1 MFSYRRD
8 CVDKLDMGMVMK
20 QLPDDP
26 RFRYVSLYHT
36 DVAKTFARVRR
47 QIKEEKERREA
58 IKEEV
63 AVKVRRIVK

>member
-1 MFSYRRD
+1 
-8 CVDKLDMGMVMK
+8 MVMK